1 MSKGPGGRRR
11 VVPDIAIESDLWRA
25 EPQAEG
31 CVRDA
36 LDAAASRVPGDG
48 EVSVLL
54 SDDETV
60 RVLNR
65 QWRGLDKPTNVL
77 SFPAAAPTSD
87 GVPPL
92 LGDIAIAYETLAREA
107 SEEGKPVLHHLAHLV
122 VHGYLHLM
130 GYDHQ
135 SESEAE
141 AMESLE
147 RDILLGLRIP
157 DPYRAD
163 APDAA

>member
-1 MSKGPGGRRR
+1 MSSGAGGRRR
-11 VVPDIAIESDLWRA
+11 LVPDIAIESNLWRA
-25 EPQAEG
+25 EPQAEA

-36 LDAAASRVPGDG
+36 LDAAAGHVPGDG
-48 EVSVLL
+48 EISILL
-54 SDDETV
+54 SDDQTV
-60 RVLNR
+60 RALNR
-65 QWRGLDKPTNVL
+65 QWRGLDRPTNVL
-77 SFPAAAPTSD
+77 SFPAAVPKND
-87 GVPPL
+87 GIPPM

-107 SEEGKPVLHHLAHLV
+107 AEESKPLLHHLAHLV

-141 AMESLE
+141 AMEALE